1 MSQSQSQLKAV
12 KSNKFNLP
20 DKFKDKDM
28 KGSFQANNWGEDK
41 NFVMQQD
48 A

>member
-1 MSQSQSQLKAV
+1 MSQSQSQLNAV

-20 DKFKDKDM
+20 DKLKDNDM
-28 KGSFQANNWGEDK
+28 KVSFQANNWGVDK